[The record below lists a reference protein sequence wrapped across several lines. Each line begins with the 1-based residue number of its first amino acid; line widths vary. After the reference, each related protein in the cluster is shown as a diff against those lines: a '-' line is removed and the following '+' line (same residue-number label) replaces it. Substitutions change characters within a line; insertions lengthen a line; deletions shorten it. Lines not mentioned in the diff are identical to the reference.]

1 MARFPG
7 VSHPRNWPGEMDAAT
22 KQGFDELFAFLPDE
36 EFTGRHFGYAVPTA
50 QNPRLSLH
58 IAKLTSYV
66 VREMAWPKRV
76 DLRELAIQTVNLH
89 FKCGFNYLSHV
100 GYAETSGISAEMQRE
115 IPIWRTSDLFDE
127 EQRLVI
133 EFTYA
138 TASGDVSDEL
148 FQRVRAR
155 WGETGAIEFTTVV
168 AMFGFWAMLV
178 NVAAPRTPE
187 NP

>member
-1 MARFPG
+1 MARFQG
-7 VSHPRNWPGEMDAAT
+7 VSHPRNWPGEMDEAT
-22 KQGFDELFAFLPDE
+22 KKGFDELFGFVSDE

-50 QNPRLSLH
+50 QSPWFALH
-58 IAKLTSYV
+58 VAKLTTYV
-66 VREMAWPKRV
+66 VRDMAWPKRV

-100 GYAETSGISAEMQRE
+100 GYAENSGITPAMQTA
-115 IPIWRTSDLFDE
+115 IPLWRTSDLFDE

-138 TASGDVSDEL
+138 TASGDVSDDL
-148 FQRVRAR
+148 FARVRGK
-155 WGETGAIEFTTVV
+155 WGEKGAIEFTAVIAT
-168 AMFGFWAMLV
+168 FGFWAMLV